1 MEDNRTTLM
10 KKFLSLTIFLLAAL
24 SVSSVQAQLFKTNL
38 AVTVR
43 DEVGNIVEGATLQ
56 LYETEDDY
64 KTEKNMVVETVSD
77 DKGVARFRD
86 IKPLA
91 YFVLVRKDDK
101 NNFGGGEQTAQLEEG
116 KFNRVTI
123 VIQ

>member
-1 MEDNRTTLM
+1 MQLNLDFIM
-10 KKFLSLTIFLLAAL
+10 KKFLSYSVFIVVALTATTA
-24 SVSSVQAQLFKTNL
+24 QAQLFKTNL

-64 KTEKNMVVETVSD
+64 KAEKNMVAETVSD